1 MIAWSANL
9 RAEGAMRRSAFTLIE
24 LLVVIAIIAILIG
37 LLLPAVQKVR
47 EAAARIKC
55 ANNLKQIGLA
65 LHNHHTA
72 LGSFPPGYTVRG
84 SDNLAAGGFGG
95 FVHLLP
101 YLEQD
106 HLARR
111 WDLNGKWY
119 EPPDADLV
127 GTQVKIFY
135 CPSNRTDGVI
145 DLAYLTPVTGRVLPN
160 PAATDYLLCKGA
172 NAALCE
178 ITQLPPGGRGVF
190 DVNTRTTLTQI
201 RDGTSQT
208 FAAGEGV
215 GNNRRFGFRLFYPDT
230 TPTTQLL
237 PGQPPLIDQSWSSG
251 PTATEELRTL
261 GKVGGSYLGVTAI
274 RGGHADPFDEP
285 MNRGLA
291 LPAFDYNKGC
301 TNAGTAPGTYDT
313 TPGFRGVHPG
323 GCQFVFCDGS
333 VRFIREQVS
342 PANYRALSTIAGDEV
357 VDDQ

>member
-1 MIAWSANL
+1 
-9 RAEGAMRRSAFTLIE
+9 MRRSAFTLIE

-65 LHNHHTA
+65 LHNHHGA
-72 LGSFPPGYTVRG
+72 HGHFPTGYSVKG
-84 SDNLAAGGFGG
+84 SDNLASGGFGG

-106 HLARR
+106 NLARR
-111 WDLNGKWY
+111 WDLNGKWF
-119 EPPDADLV
+119 EPPNAALV
-127 GTQVKIFY
+127 GSQVKTFL
-135 CPSNRTDGVI
+135 CPSNRADGII
-145 DLAYLTPVTGRVLPN
+145 DLGYLTPITGRVLPN
-160 PAATDYLLCKGA
+160 TAATDYLLCKGA

-178 ITQLPPGGRGVF
+178 ITQVPPGGRGVF
-190 DVNTRTTLTQI
+190 DVNTRTTLTEI

-208 FAAGEGV
+208 FAAGEGA
-215 GNNRRFGFRLFYPDT
+215 GNNRRFGFRLFYHDT

-251 PTATEELRTL
+251 PTATEELHTL

-285 MNRGLA
+285 MNRPLA

-301 TNAGTAPGTYDT
+301 TNAGTAPFTYDT
-313 TPGFRGVHPG
+313 TAGFRSVHSG

-333 VRFIREQVS
+333 VRFIAESVT
-342 PANYRALSTIAGDEV
+342 PASYRAFSTIAGGEV
-357 VDDQ
+357 IGDQ